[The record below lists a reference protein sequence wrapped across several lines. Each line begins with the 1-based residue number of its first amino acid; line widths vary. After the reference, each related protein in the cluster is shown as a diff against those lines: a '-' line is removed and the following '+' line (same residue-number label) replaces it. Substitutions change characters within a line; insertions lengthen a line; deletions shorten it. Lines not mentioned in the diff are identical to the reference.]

1 MAEKQRVLI
10 VDDDANIAELISLYL
25 TKECYE
31 TMIVLDGEEALRV
44 FPEFKPNIILLDLM
58 LPGLNGE
65 EVLPH
70 LTGIPVIVLSARAAV
85 EDKVDLLRGG
95 AADYLT
101 KPFDTRELLARVAV
115 QLRRQSRQDGILRYR
130 GIALAPET
138 REAAVDGVAVRLTRT
153 EFGILKLL
161 MQNPRQVITKSQLL
175 EQLSMD
181 TPDCVEITLPGLMP
195 RRKSTRGTEFLIDPL
210 MAALERF
217 VREHGVVRFPHYTVC
232 FVMVYDRTLP
242 ERRIRDY
249 DNLELKA
256 VLDAAAC
263 FLMES
268 DSGLLCDAYHST
280 ELGETDCTRMFIVD
294 SRCYPQWYAER
305 QERLHAAQN

>member
-1 MAEKQRVLI
+1 MNREILIQRVQS
-10 VDDDANIAELISLYL
+10 IAKDI
-25 TKECYE
+25 
-31 TMIVLDGEEALRV
+31 R
-44 FPEFKPNIILLDLM
+44 IL
-58 LPGLNGE
+58 NK
-65 EVLPH
+65 
-70 LTGIPVIVLSARAAV
+70 AV
-85 EDKVDLLRGG
+85 ENMDVTNIPLVLENYKDFS
-95 AADYLT
+95 A
-101 KPFDTRELLARVAV
+101 
-115 QLRRQSRQDGILRYR
+115 
-130 GIALAPET
+130 
-138 REAAVDGVAVRLTRT
+138 EAAQRAEWVAVRLRHLVYVLP
-153 EFGILKLL
+153 FNPKRDYLPQAADIMGIK
-161 MQNPRQVITKSQLL
+161 I
-175 EQLSMD
+175 EQREGMYEL
-181 TPDCVEITLPGLMP
+181 TLPGLMP
-195 RRKSTRGTEFLIDPL
+195 KRRSTRGIEYLIDPL

-217 VREHGVVRFPHYTVC
+217 AREHGVVRFPHYTVC

-280 ELGETDCTRMFIVD
+280 ELGETDCTQMFIMD

>member
-1 MAEKQRVLI
+1 MNREILIQRVQSIAKDIRILNK
-10 VDDDANIAELISLYL
+10 VVENMDVTNIPL
-25 TKECYE
+25 
-31 TMIVLDGEEALRV
+31 VLENYKD
-44 FPEFKPNIILLDLM
+44 F
-58 LPGLNGE
+58 
-65 EVLPH
+65 
-70 LTGIPVIVLSARAAV
+70 SA
-85 EDKVDLLRGG
+85 
-95 AADYLT
+95 
-101 KPFDTRELLARVAV
+101 
-115 QLRRQSRQDGILRYR
+115 
-130 GIALAPET
+130 
-138 REAAVDGVAVRLTRT
+138 EAAQRAEWAAVRLRHLVYVLPFTPKRDYLPQAADIM
-153 EFGILKLL
+153 GIK
-161 MQNPRQVITKSQLL
+161 I
-175 EQLSMD
+175 EQREGMYEL
-181 TPDCVEITLPGLMP
+181 TLPGLMP
-195 RRKSTRGTEFLIDPL
+195 KRRSTRGIEYFIDPL
-210 MAALERF
+210 MAALERC

>member
-1 MAEKQRVLI
+1 MNREILIQRVQS
-10 VDDDANIAELISLYL
+10 IAKDI
-25 TKECYE
+25 
-31 TMIVLDGEEALRV
+31 R
-44 FPEFKPNIILLDLM
+44 IL
-58 LPGLNGE
+58 NK
-65 EVLPH
+65 
-70 LTGIPVIVLSARAAV
+70 AV
-85 EDKVDLLRGG
+85 ENMDVTNIPLVLENYKDFS
-95 AADYLT
+95 ADSAQ
-101 KPFDTRELLARVAV
+101 RAEW
-115 QLRRQSRQDGILRYR
+115 
-130 GIALAPET
+130 
-138 REAAVDGVAVRLTRT
+138 VAVRLRHLVYVLP
-153 EFGILKLL
+153 FNPKRDYLPQAADIMGIK
-161 MQNPRQVITKSQLL
+161 I
-175 EQLSMD
+175 EQREGMYEL
-181 TPDCVEITLPGLMP
+181 TLPGLMP
-195 RRKSTRGTEFLIDPL
+195 KRRSTRGIEYLIDPL

-217 VREHGVVRFPHYTVC
+217 AREHGVVRFPHYTVC

-280 ELGETDCTRMFIVD
+280 ELGETDCTQMFIMD

>member
-1 MAEKQRVLI
+1 MNREILIQRVQS
-10 VDDDANIAELISLYL
+10 IAKDI
-25 TKECYE
+25 
-31 TMIVLDGEEALRV
+31 
-44 FPEFKPNIILLDLM
+44 PIL
-58 LPGLNGE
+58 NK
-65 EVLPH
+65 
-70 LTGIPVIVLSARAAV
+70 AV
-85 EDKVDLLRGG
+85 ENMDVTNIPLVLENYKDFS
-95 AADYLT
+95 A
-101 KPFDTRELLARVAV
+101 
-115 QLRRQSRQDGILRYR
+115 
-130 GIALAPET
+130 
-138 REAAVDGVAVRLTRT
+138 EAAQRAEWVAVRLRHLVYVLP
-153 EFGILKLL
+153 FNPKRDYLPQAADIMGIK
-161 MQNPRQVITKSQLL
+161 I
-175 EQLSMD
+175 EQREGMYEL
-181 TPDCVEITLPGLMP
+181 TLPGLMP
-195 RRKSTRGTEFLIDPL
+195 KRRSTRGIEYLIDPL

-217 VREHGVVRFPHYTVC
+217 AREHGVVRFPHYTVC

-280 ELGETDCTRMFIVD
+280 ELGETDCTQMFIMD